1 MASTSQG
8 SDEEAA
14 EEGGQPQLQLERVYE
29 EWGKRAKGFCG
40 GFVNKLQ
47 WDPFVFIFIFSE
59 KK

>member
-47 WDPFVFIFIFSE
+47 
-59 KK
+59 